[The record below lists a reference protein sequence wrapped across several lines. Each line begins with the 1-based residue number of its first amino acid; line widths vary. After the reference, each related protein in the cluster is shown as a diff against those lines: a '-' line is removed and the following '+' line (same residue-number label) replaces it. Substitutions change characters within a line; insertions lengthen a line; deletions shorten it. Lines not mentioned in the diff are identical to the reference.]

1 MAGKV
6 GDSSK
11 LFRHA
16 IRMFAQE
23 HSLDFTKVTQE
34 KVENPEGVEHY
45 ACVGLD
51 LGSRGSTG
59 QAIARAF
66 RGHLQAKSGA
76 TNGSL
81 KT

>member
-11 LFRHA
+11 LFRRA

-34 KVENPEGVEHY
+34 KVEKPRRCGALCLRGFGFGIERLY
-45 ACVGLD
+45 RSSDRQKTGL
-51 LGSRGSTG
+51 
-59 QAIARAF
+59 QMA
-66 RGHLQAKSGA
+66 H
-76 TNGSL
+76 
-81 KT
+81 